1 MRKKGLIILGG
12 LLICFKISFGQTK
25 KHLNRKKDNPF
36 EMVHVDDSI
45 RKKLVDFIWKREKD
59 STEIG
64 SGVLIH
70 RILMKDKST
79 NNQFVDGIYWFK
91 LIGTHSNL
99 YYFIYTHENGLQI
112 IKDYSVENI
121 FLEVLEYFRK
131 SGSQLNEIDKLNYIQ
146 SILNDLKY
154 KNNTLKTGFYGDY
167 EIK

>member
-1 MRKKGLIILGG
+1 MKKKVLFIFVS

-25 KHLNRKKDNPF
+25 KHSLRKKSNPF

-70 RILMKDKST
+70 HILMKDKST
-79 NNQFVDGIYWFK
+79 YNQFVEGIYWFK

-99 YYFIYTHENGLQI
+99 YYFIYTPENGVQI
-112 IKDYSVENI
+112 INDYSIDNI
-121 FLEVLEYFRK
+121 LLEVLEYFKK
-131 SGSQLNEIDKLNYIQ
+131 SRAKLNEMDKLKYIQ
-146 SILNDLKY
+146 SIIIDLKY
-154 KNNTLKTGFYGDY
+154 KNDASKTGFYGDY